1 MVLELH
7 REINARMKE
16 NLASTRKRVVVRK
29 LDKTLVKGF
38 LDPKGYLASEIDILD
53 QSGRLFHIPMSE
65 IKGVFF
71 VRDFAGNPDRA
82 ERKVFRSR
90 PRLAGLWV
98 RMTFKDNEVLEALL
112 PNKLLE
118 LDPLGYM
125 VTPPDVYS
133 NNLRIFIPRTAL
145 TELEVLGVITDGVVR
160 RMSQRG
166 SRMQAF
172 AAGDPQANLFTATT
186 PQEKKQ
192 A

>member
-1 MVLELH
+1 VVLELH

>member
-1 MVLELH
+1 M
-7 REINARMKE
+7 
-16 NLASTRKRVVVRK
+16 RK
-29 LDKTLVKGF
+29 LDKALVKGF
-38 LDPKGYLASEIDILD
+38 LDSNADLASEIEVLD
-53 QSGRLFHIPMSE
+53 PTGRLFHVPMSE

-98 RMTFKDNEVLEALL
+98 RMTFKDSEVLEALL
-112 PNKLLE
+112 PNNLLE
-118 LDPLGYM
+118 LDPLGFM

-145 TELEVLGVITDGVVR
+145 KELEVLGVITDGVVR

-166 SRMQAF
+166 FRTQRLPRDRA
-172 AAGDPQANLFTATT
+172 PQSTLFTATSAPKINKHT
-186 PQEKKQ
+186 KR
-192 A
+192 

>member
-38 LDPKGYLASEIDILD
+38 LDPKGYLASEIDMLD